1 MCPTLKPLV
10 VCAQSTRNLEDTWT
24 CCLFNLNRSATLDSN
39 LFSNY
44 FGACPVISA
53 KGRTFPVTTFF
64 VEDVYEQIPNYRLAT
79 DSPAAVGNNYRV
91 NEKKVLHSD
100 SLGSGLT
107 GCMEI

>member
-1 MCPTLKPLV
+1 MCPTLRPLV
-10 VCAQSTRNLEDTWT
+10 VCAQSTRNLELTWT

-91 NEKKVLHSD
+91 NKKKVLHKV
-100 SLGSGLT
+100 
-107 GCMEI
+107 MH